1 MNEKQIQKAL
11 DGKRN
16 LFITGSAGT
25 GKTYLLRHFIE
36 EHPNTLVCAPTG
48 TAAENIGGTTIHR
61 AFGVPV
67 PAYDGNIR
75 DVSPSTLKTIAAADT
90 IIVDEISMCR
100 NDVFAFMVKVLHKAE
115 RMKGAKIR
123 MIVSGDFFQ
132 LPPVVQKREEKFF
145 RKFGLD
151 PSGFPFTC
159 KEWESMHFK
168 TIELTEIHRQDNN
181 ELISHLNEIR
191 EGNSTNLDYFRQ
203 FVRDVAKEGIPENT
217 IYICGTNAEAEE
229 INTKALDALTSFP
242 AGYTAKSTGRIYEP
256 PQDKVILLKEGERV
270 MFIVND
276 VRTNKFQ
283 NGTMGTILKVFPD
296 HVRVQK
302 DAPGEKPGEII
313 EVFRYTWTMYSY
325 KTKDNQ
331 LLKTETGTFEQL
343 PLKPAYAI
351 TIHKA
356 QGKTF
361 ERAVISPKAFAP
373 GQLYVA
379 LSRVKSPEG
388 LILTEPILDGY
399 VLTSEEV
406 VKFIKNGYKWKFP
419 KKVSKNP
426 SPKPAASTLKE
437 KKRKS
442 AESSKKKTA
451 KKPSSTLKKETG
463 KKGKAKKDSKKPP
476 KASGKSSSKASSRK
490 PGKSRISSSKS
501 MRKKKL
507 SPKQSQKEVGTKKKA
522 GKSAGKEKPGAS
534 SSRLSKRKNAPQEP

>member
-36 EHPNTLVCAPTG
+36 SHPNTLVCAPTG

-67 PAYDGNIR
+67 PAYDGNVRSI
-75 DVSPSTLKTIAAADT
+75 PQSTLKTIAAADT
-90 IIVDEISMCR
+90 VIVDEISMCR
-100 NDVFAFMVKVLHKAE
+100 NDVFAFMVKALHKAE
-115 RMKGAKIR
+115 RIKGARIR
-123 MIVSGDFFQ
+123 LIVSGDFYQ
-132 LPPVVQKREEKFF
+132 LPPVVQKKEEKFF
-145 RKFGLD
+145 KKFDLD
-151 PSGFPFTC
+151 SSGFPFTC
-159 KEWESMHFK
+159 KEWDSMHFK

-181 ELISHLNEIR
+181 ELITHLNELR
-191 EGNSTNLDYFRQ
+191 EGNSSHLDYFRQ
-203 FVRDVAKEGIPENT
+203 FVRDIAKEGIPENT

-229 INTKALDALTSFP
+229 INAKYLDALNTFP
-242 AGYTAKSTGRIYEP
+242 AGYTAKSSGRIYEP
-256 PQDKVILLKEGERV
+256 PQDKVILLKKGERV

-283 NGTMGTILKVFPD
+283 NGTMGTILEVFPD

-302 DAPGEKPGEII
+302 DSPGGKPGEII
-313 EVFRYTWTMYSY
+313 DVYRYTWTIYSY
-325 KTKDNQ
+325 KTKENQ
-331 LLKTETGTFEQL
+331 LIKTEMGTFEQI

-361 ERAVISPKAFAP
+361 DRAVISPKAFAP

-388 LILTEPILDGY
+388 LILTEPIMDGY

-406 VKFIKNGYKWKFP
+406 VKFIKDGYKWKFP
-419 KKVSKNP
+419 KKTAKVP
-426 SPKPAASTLKE
+426 SPKSPSKAPKE

-442 AESSKKKTA
+442 TERVKGKSAKAKKSGKESRKKTGKKKVSPA
-451 KKPSSTLKKETG
+451 RVKKETG
-463 KKGKAKKDSKKPP
+463 TKKKP
-476 KASGKSSSKASSRK
+476 
-490 PGKSRISSSKS
+490 
-501 MRKKKL
+501 RKKKL
-507 SPKQSQKEVGTKKKA
+507 DSSKTRLKKKSA
-522 GKSAGKEKPGAS
+522 SPRKTSSKNSRKSVGAARS
-534 SSRLSKRKNAPQEP
+534 PSIAA

>member
-36 EHPNTLVCAPTG
+36 SHPNTLVCAPTG

-67 PAYDGNIR
+67 PAYDGNVRSI
-75 DVSPSTLKTIAAADT
+75 PQNTLKTIAAADT
-90 IIVDEISMCR
+90 VIVDEISMCR
-100 NDVFAFMVKVLHKAE
+100 NDVFAFMVKALHKAE
-115 RMKGAKIR
+115 RMKGARIR
-123 MIVSGDFFQ
+123 LIVSGDFYQ
-132 LPPVVQKREEKFF
+132 LPPVVQKKEEKFF

-151 PSGFPFTC
+151 FSGFPFTC
-159 KEWESMHFK
+159 KEWDSMHFK

-181 ELISHLNEIR
+181 ELITHLNELR
-191 EGNSTNLDYFRQ
+191 EGNSSHLDYFRQ
-203 FVRDVAKEGIPENT
+203 FVRDIAKEGIPENT

-229 INTKALDALTSFP
+229 INAKYLDALNTFP
-242 AGYTAKSTGRIYEP
+242 AGYTAKSSGRIYEP
-256 PQDKVILLKEGERV
+256 PQDKVILLKKGERV

-283 NGTMGTILKVFPD
+283 NGTMGTILEVFPD

-302 DAPGEKPGEII
+302 DSFGKTPGEI
-313 EVFRYTWTMYSY
+313 VDVYRYTWTIYSY
-325 KTKDNQ
+325 KTKENQ
-331 LLKTETGTFEQL
+331 LIKTEMGTFEQL

-361 ERAVISPKAFAP
+361 DRAVISPKAFAP

-388 LILTEPILDGY
+388 LILTEPIMDGY

-406 VKFIKNGYKWKFP
+406 VKFIKDGYKWKFP
-419 KKVSKNP
+419 KKTVKVP
-426 SPKPAASTLKE
+426 SPKSPSKTPKE

-442 AESSKKKTA
+442 TESVKGKTV
-451 KKPSSTLKKETG
+451 
-463 KKGKAKKDSKKPP
+463 KAKK
-476 KASGKSSSKASSRK
+476 SGKDSRK
-490 PGKSRISSSKS
+490 KTG
-501 MRKKKL
+501 KKKL
-507 SPKQSQKEVGTKKKA
+507 SPARTKKETGTKKKPLKKKLDSSKTRLKK
-522 GKSAGKEKPGAS
+522 KSASPRKTSSKNSRKIEGAARS
-534 SSRLSKRKNAPQEP
+534 PSIAA